1 MSEITL
7 FFIAQSLIL
16 VLAIVAAYVGTKV
29 QIAKLEVKVST
40 LQTDH
45 AGLAKKLDGVSR
57 NLAEL
62 SGSVKGLK
70 A

>member
-1 MSEITL
+1 MEM
-7 FFIAQSLIL
+7 IAYLIGQSIVI

-45 AGLAKKLDGVSR
+45 TKLSTKLDGVSR
-57 NLAEL
+57 NLSEIT
-62 SGSVKGLK
+62 GYVKGK
-70 A
+70 PV